1 VQSRRSSWVG
11 GGLAVLLAIAQFRLI
26 AMMLQA
32 DYGRSI
38 QAAAGV
44 VEGRPHWRVYQNRI
58 LGPYAIEGLSSVF
71 PSYIAAHV
79 FLSIVV
85 LAAAGFIAW
94 RIGERV
100 GGRRSA
106 LLALVTLHLGSA
118 LLLAKQVGVLPW
130 LYIWDHI
137 DILVFVLFVEFVV
150 ADRPWPW
157 FAALAGVGVFNHESA
172 VFVAGW
178 LIVDPVARW
187 YLGKT
192 GRIPPAGIDRRRVLI
207 GALLV
212 ATSMLVVESLRTA
225 LLVEEIGAQLFG
237 DLPNTIG
244 GSFHVTLGDNVRTL
258 NAIFTQS
265 DYAMPTLVPI
275 YLLGVVAL
283 IIAIA
288 RRDPDRFLGLAAT
301 YLVLI
306 ASLLTFGRLLE
317 TRIYVVLIPVAVL
330 GAVLLADPP
339 RPASSIAPLS
349 DT

>member
-1 VQSRRSSWVG
+1 M
-11 GGLAVLLAIAQFRLI
+11 LLE
-26 AMMLQA
+26 A

-38 QAAAGV
+38 QAAIGV

-58 LGPYAIEGLSSVF
+58 LGPYAIEGLSNVF
-71 PSYIAAHV
+71 PSYITAHV

-100 GGRRSA
+100 GGRRGA
-106 LLALVTLHLGSA
+106 LLALVALHLGSA
-118 LLLAKQVGVLPW
+118 LLLAKQVDVLPW

-150 ADRPWPW
+150 AGRPLPW

-192 GRIPPAGIDRRRVLI
+192 GRIPAAGFDRRRVLAGVLI
-207 GALLV
+207 A
-212 ATSMLVVESLRTA
+212 ATSMLVVEWLRTA
-225 LLVEEIGAQLFG
+225 LLVEEIGPQLFG
-237 DLPNTIG
+237 DPPNTAG
-244 GSFHVTLGDNVRTL
+244 GSFHLTLWDNVSTLG
-258 NAIFTQS
+258 AIFTQF
-265 DYAMPTLVPI
+265 DYAMPTLVPLYI
-275 YLLGVVAL
+275 LGVVVL
-283 IIAIA
+283 VIAIA

-317 TRIYVVLIPVAVL
+317 TRIYVVLIPVVVL
-330 GAVLLADPP
+330 GAVLLTDPP
-339 RPASSIAPLS
+339 RPSSINPLPTR
-349 DT
+349 DG